1 MIGGNVTLAGNS
13 TLSPG
18 DNGPA
23 PGTLTIKGNL
33 ALGSGTT
40 LDYSFGEANVVGGP
54 LNDLM
59 VVAGDVSLGAS

>member
-1 MIGGNVTLAGNS
+1 MTLTGNS

-33 ALGSGTT
+33 ALGSGTA
-40 LDYSFGEANVVGGP
+40 LNYSFGQANVAGGP
-54 LNDLM
+54 SM
-59 VVAGDVSLGAS
+59 T